1 MDILFEI
8 TKYILCAIFLLSI
21 VGSILLLIA
30 VNKMNSYKK
39 LFSIEHQDLI

>member
-1 MDILFEI
+1 MEILSEI
-8 TKYILCAIFLLSI
+8 TTVIICAVFLLSI
-21 VGSILLLIA
+21 IGSIILFMA